1 MYSHNFMVEEKK
13 DLDISLTWVLLCFIA
28 LGFLYGKSSKSQ
40 RIMKE
45 ISETGNK
52 AEMERKRRE
61 KGLENEIS
69 APSSSDKS
77 KVSKNLW

>member
-1 MYSHNFMVEEKK
+1 
-13 DLDISLTWVLLCFIA
+13 
-28 LGFLYGKSSKSQ
+28 
-40 RIMKE
+40 MKE